1 MNKILIV
8 VLIVSLFF
16 IEGCTI
22 IGYSLGKG
30 IKIKNS
36 LEMEKIESIE
46 VDSWLTISMKND
58 EVIKGQFISCTN
70 DTLFVTFQADRNLN
84 APISNSQFLSILQN
98 KVVYKIPL
106 DQIKE
111 IKVSKSDFRVMG
123 TLLGIVV
130 DLFSFM
136 IILIL
141 LNPPSVPSGNFLG

>member
-8 VLIVSLFF
+8 ILIVSLFF

-84 APISNSQFLSILQN
+84 APISNSQFLSISNDNGL
-98 KVVYKIPL
+98 YIIPL
-106 DQIKE
+106 DQIRDIQIRKADRRG
-111 IKVSKSDFRVMG
+111 IGALVGFVIDLISF
-123 TLLGIVV
+123 LLV
-130 DLFSFM
+130 L
-136 IILIL
+136 II
-141 LNPPSVPSGNFLG
+141 NFKLPIFFE

>member
-8 VLIVSLFF
+8 ILIVSLFF

-84 APISNSQFLSILQN
+84 APISNSQFLSISNDKGL
-98 KVVYKIPL
+98 YIIPL
-106 DQIKE
+106 DQIKD
-111 IKVSKSDFRVMG
+111 IKIHKADKR
-123 TLLGIVV
+123 GIGALIGFVI
-130 DLFSFM
+130 DLISYQVLKMVF
-136 IILIL
+136 IH
-141 LNPPSVPSGNFLG
+141 NFKLPNFFE